1 MMRFAINGFGRV
13 GRTLLRVY
21 HTRPDARAKLELSA
35 INEIADADTVVHL
48 ARYDSNYGRYP
59 GRIARSDNLLAIDQY
74 LVPLSHEAE
83 VSALP
88 WGSLGIDMVFECT
101 GAFTDRATAEQHL
114 HAGADRVLF
123 SHPAE
128 SDVDATVV
136 YGVNDEALCRDMRVV
151 SAASC
156 TTNAVVPVLD
166 TLVKAF
172 GIEAATI
179 TTIHSLMN
187 DQPVLDA
194 YHHTDLRKTRAASQ
208 SIIPV
213 DTGLAVGIERILP
226 SLAGKLSAHALRVPT
241 TKVSAIELTVAT
253 EQICSS
259 EQINAALR
267 AAAESS
273 LAGVLDYSLEPLAS
287 CDFAGEAASAIVDA
301 KQTQVAAGKLAKILI
316 WFDNE
321 WAYASRMIDV
331 ALAWERQINQ
341 SLPTS
346 KEQIQ

>member
-1 MMRFAINGFGRV
+1 MRFAINGFGRV

-21 HTRPDARAKLELSA
+21 RAREDARSALELAA

-59 GRIARSDNLLAIDQY
+59 GRIARSGDLLAIDQS
-74 LVPLSHEAE
+74 LVPLSHVRDVAQ
-83 VSALP
+83 LP
-88 WGSLGIDMVFECT
+88 WNELEIDLVFECT
-101 GAFTDRATAEQHL
+101 GAFTDRKTAERHL
-114 HAGADRVLF
+114 DAGAAHVLF
-123 SHPAE
+123 SQPAE
-128 SDVDATVV
+128 SDVDATIVF
-136 YGVNDEALCRDMRVV
+136 GVNEDVLAPELRVV

-166 TLVKAF
+166 TLSRGF

-213 DTGLAVGIERILP
+213 DTGLAVGIERIMP
-226 SLAGKLSAHALRVPT
+226 HLAGKLSAHALRVPT

-253 EQICSS
+253 ERRCDR
-259 EQINAALR
+259 EQINAALL
-267 AAAESS
+267 AASEGVLS
-273 LAGVLDYSLEPLAS
+273 GVLDYSLEPLAS

-301 KQTQVAAGKLAKILI
+301 KQTQVAAGRLAKILI

-321 WAYASRMIDV
+321 WAYASRLIDV
-331 ALAWERQINQ
+331 ALAWQQRIAESAHPAREGVQ
-341 SLPTS
+341 
-346 KEQIQ
+346 

>member
-1 MMRFAINGFGRV
+1 M
-13 GRTLLRVY
+13 
-21 HTRPDARAKLELSA
+21 
-35 INEIADADTVVHL
+35 
-48 ARYDSNYGRYP
+48 
-59 GRIARSDNLLAIDQY
+59 ID
-74 LVPLSHEAE
+74 L
-83 VSALP
+83 
-88 WGSLGIDMVFECT
+88 VFECT
-101 GAFTDRATAEQHL
+101 GAFTDRKTAERHL
-114 HAGADRVLF
+114 NAGAARVLF
-123 SHPAE
+123 SQPAE
-128 SDVDATVV
+128 SDVDATIVF
-136 YGVNDEALCRDMRVV
+136 GVNEDALAPELRVV

-166 TLVKAF
+166 TLSRGF

-226 SLAGKLSAHALRVPT
+226 HLAGKLSAHALRVPT

-253 EQICSS
+253 ERRCDR
-259 EQINAALR
+259 EQINAALL
-267 AAAESS
+267 AASEGVLS
-273 LAGVLDYSLEPLAS
+273 GVLDYSLEPLAS

-301 KQTQVAAGKLAKILI
+301 KQTQVAAGRLAKILI

-321 WAYASRMIDV
+321 WAYASRLIDV
-331 ALAWERQINQ
+331 ALAWQQRIAESAHPAREGVQ
-341 SLPTS
+341 
-346 KEQIQ
+346 